1 MVLELL
7 GRPVG
12 GRITRTIEAVAE
24 LLFLSGT
31 GDGTER

>member
-1 MVLELL
+1 MALELL

-12 GRITRTIEAVAE
+12 GRIAGTIETVAE